1 MFSSWALVVQSTT
14 VAPMSVRGSAP
25 IPMVTWAGAACAP
38 GGPGRRAAPRAR
50 TTRTP
55 TVRAIASPPLLSQ
68 RNGLGVQVPGKAG
81 DDLRL
86 PGFHDHR
93 VVVAE
98 PSDTVQVDAGLAAPH
113 LVFLEPPVVEGHVVG
128 ILVAREA
135 DAVSGP
141 VDDPVPEPALLQ
153 DPLGGRVHLRDHP
166 ARHEGGG
173 GGRLGLHGRL
183 EGPGDLRAGRTDEE
197 RALVLADV
205 AVDPGDDDVDH
216 HVAGFHHLAVP
227 AADPVG
233 AR

>member
-98 PSDTVQVDAGLAAPH
+98 SSDTVQ
-113 LVFLEPPVVEGHVVG
+113 
-128 ILVAREA
+128 A